1 MYLFKWIHLIF
12 VLYFLF
18 GFNQN
23 SYGFFISENYEP
35 SKGKRTKRETQKD
48 LTEEILMTKILLKK
62 ISEIVKNRKDLISQ
76 RVDVQKKSAN
86 LKIESIGI
94 FLVLVKLLSLF
105 RFRYWT
111 ISEIL
116 SLNSTKDSTRRLQRF
131 VDVTIKCVL
140 LH

>member
-1 MYLFKWIHLIF
+1 
-12 VLYFLF
+12 
-18 GFNQN
+18 
-23 SYGFFISENYEP
+23 
-35 SKGKRTKRETQKD
+35 
-48 LTEEILMTKILLKK
+48 MTKILLKK

>member
-1 MYLFKWIHLIF
+1 
-12 VLYFLF
+12 
-18 GFNQN
+18 
-23 SYGFFISENYEP
+23 
-35 SKGKRTKRETQKD
+35 
-48 LTEEILMTKILLKK
+48 MTKILLKK
-62 ISEIVKNRKDLISQ
+62 ISEIVKIRKDLISQ
-76 RVDVQKKSAN
+76 RVDVQKKSVN

>member
-12 VLYFLF
+12 VFYFLF
-18 GFNQN
+18 DFNQN
-23 SYGFFISENYEP
+23 SCGFFISENYEP
-35 SKGKRTKRETQKD
+35 SEGKRTKRETQKD

-62 ISEIVKNRKDLISQ
+62 ISEIVKIRKDLISQ
-76 RVDVQKKSAN
+76 RVDVQKKSVN

>member
-1 MYLFKWIHLIF
+1 
-12 VLYFLF
+12 
-18 GFNQN
+18 
-23 SYGFFISENYEP
+23 
-35 SKGKRTKRETQKD
+35 
-48 LTEEILMTKILLKK
+48 MTKILLKK
-62 ISEIVKNRKDLISQ
+62 ISEIVKIRKDLISQ
-76 RVDVQKKSAN
+76 RVVVQKKSVN